1 MSTFF
6 AIVLAGGT
14 ANEPLEDL
22 SFGGFKLGN
31 EKLASASL
39 YEDYAVD
46 LSPLRRVGIQI

>member
-1 MSTFF
+1 LSAFF

-14 ANEPLEDL
+14 ANGPLEDL

-31 EKLASASL
+31 EKLTSASL

-46 LSPLRRVGIQI
+46 FHPCEE